1 MICYKKL
8 RVKMTEHELKWKDI
22 KNILGISNDVITKIN
37 KDDYITL
44 RSLEKFALY
53 FKCDIGDLVEIK
65 KESRK

>member
-1 MICYKKL
+1 MITYKKL
-8 RVKMTEHELKWKDI
+8 REKIIENNLKWKDVKEKI
-22 KNILGISNDVITKIN
+22 GISNDVVAKIN
-37 KDDYITL
+37 KNDYITL